1 MLLQVLGTAAGG
13 GVPQWN
19 CACPGCAGART
30 HPRRRRRHA
39 SLAVRSG
46 GPGTRWHIVNAGP
59 DIADQIESAPALLPG
74 PGSRETPVAGVILT
88 DAELDHTLGIA
99 RLREAEGLVVRATAP
114 VRDALLDRLRLG
126 DVLSPYTAIEWRELS
141 EKPEALSAA
150 GTAGGRER
158 GERLEAL
165 PAPGSTG
172 ERARRGQPEALS
184 TAGPDGWGERGG
196 VSRALSAPRPT
207 ECRPPDDR
215 LNALS
220 PSSSIQI
227 SAIPLSAKRP
237 RYAADAGPDDPT
249 WSVALRLYEPATGAT
264 AVYAPAIAIWSD
276 ALDEAVRSAGVVIV
290 DGTFWDDEEPIR
302 SGISTRT
309 ATAMGHLPIDGPHGT
324 SHRLTALP
332 GRCLYTHLNNT
343 NPLNDPAAAQ
353 HARLAERGL
362 EVAAERMVIEL

>member
-19 CACPGCAGART
+19 CACPGCAGARA

-46 GPGTRWHIVNAGP
+46 GPGSRWHIVNAGP

-114 VRDALLDRLRLG
+114 VRDALIDRLRLG

-141 EKPEALSAA
+141 EKPEALSTP
-150 GTAGGRER
+150 GSIEVS
-158 GERLEAL
+158 AL
-165 PAPGSTG
+165 P
-172 ERARRGQPEALS
+172 
-184 TAGPDGWGERGG
+184 
-196 VSRALSAPRPT
+196 V
-207 ECRPPDDR
+207 
-215 LNALS
+215 
-220 PSSSIQI
+220 
-227 SAIPLSAKRP
+227 SAKRP
-237 RYAADAGPDDPT
+237 RYAAGTGSDDPT
-249 WSVALRLYEPATGAT
+249 WSVALRLHEPATGAT
-264 AVYAPAIAIWSD
+264 AVYAPAIATWSD
-276 ALDEAVRSAGVVIV
+276 ALDEAVRSADVVIV
-290 DGTFWDDEEPIR
+290 DGTFWDDDEPVR

-309 ATAMGHLPIDGPHGT
+309 ATATGHLPVVGPRGT
-324 SHRLTALP
+324 SHRLAALR